1 MGHEAAKKS
10 TDSPIPIQRVNEK
23 MSDSSC
29 SVSVLSC
36 IMAGEM
42 PISVKILKK
51 AMMTVAMATIPKSSG
66 EREPCQYS
74 GHHKGN
80 DNTAVFGKGGI
91 EYTGEKLLFEVTC
104 HRAISFFLSLVLP
117 VCVV

>member
-1 MGHEAAKKS
+1 MGYEAAKKS

-29 SVSVLSC
+29 LVSVLSC

-42 PISVKILKK
+42 PISVKIPKK

-66 EREPCQYS
+66 ERRRA
-74 GHHKGN
+74 
-80 DNTAVFGKGGI
+80 NTPATTREMMIPLYLARAV
-91 EYTGEKLLFEVTC
+91 
-104 HRAISFFLSLVLP
+104 
-117 VCVV
+117 